1 MSQLL
6 LEISGVKT
14 LYKIITK
21 EVKTVTVKFYLDVDK
36 IINTYGVSITQLADR
51 ANLDRSYMSKIK
63 RGSPIS
69 LNTLSRIATALG
81 EKDASRLLSVQE

>member
-1 MSQLL
+1 M
-6 LEISGVKT
+6 EISGVKT

-21 EVKTVTVKFYLDVDK
+21 EVKTVTVKFYLDVNK

-69 LNTLSRIATALG
+69 LNTLFRVATALG

>member
-1 MSQLL
+1 M
-6 LEISGVKT
+6 SGVKT

-21 EVKTVTVKFYLDVDK
+21 EVRTVTVKFYLDVDK

-69 LNTLSRIATALG
+69 LNTLSRVATALG